1 MLKVTDVDYLGKYTL
16 LCTFSTGEKK
26 KVDLT
31 PLLQYPAFEELK
43 DEKQFIQ
50 FGLDG
55 TIFWANGADIAP
67 EYLYDN
73 GILENYHSFNYHI
86 ENNNLVLNKN
96 IIIPYQ
102 DMVNA

>member
-1 MLKVTDVDYLGKYTL
+1 MLKVTNVEYLGDYVL
-16 LCTFSTGEKK
+16 LCSFNNGQQK

-43 DEKQFIQ
+43 DKNQFIQ

-67 EYLYDN
+67 EYLFEN
-73 GILENYHSFNYHI
+73 GI
-86 ENNNLVLNKN
+86 
-96 IIIPYQ
+96 
-102 DMVNA
+102 DA